1 MDLGDSNKLVV
12 FNLLSPVQTGEAH
25 IPVALAVE
33 LAKLAAAAW
42 QRQEDQQEK
51 VQQRLALIVDM
62 VDKGMQQQAQLRGT
76 VVQLHNTLNDIKR
89 SLREK

>member
-12 FNLLSPVQTGEAH
+12 FNFLSPLQTIEGQ
-25 IPVALAVE
+25 IPIALLVE
-33 LAKLAAAAW
+33 LAKLAAASW
-42 QRQEDQQEK
+42 QQQEDQQDK
-51 VQQRLALIVDM
+51 VQQRLALIEDM
-62 VDKGMQQQAQLRGT
+62 VDKNMQQQAQLRGK